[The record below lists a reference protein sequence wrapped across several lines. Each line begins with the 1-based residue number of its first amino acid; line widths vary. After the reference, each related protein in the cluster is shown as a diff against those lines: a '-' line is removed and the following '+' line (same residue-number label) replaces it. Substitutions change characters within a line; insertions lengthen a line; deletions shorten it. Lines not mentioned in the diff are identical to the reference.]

1 MVVDRSA
8 ILVISDRYWVINFFS
23 TVDCLILEIWEDPLA
38 HEKRDVGVQTLVSLR
53 DENKIWTVIREF
65 VQLFCNIIFIT
76 RERDKFKFFPEE
88 TEDF

>member
-1 MVVDRSA
+1 M
-8 ILVISDRYWVINFFS
+8 
-23 TVDCLILEIWEDPLA
+23 A

-65 VQLFCNIIFIT
+65 VQLFCNIIFIM